1 MKKLHFRDLQ
11 VGMVLHGA
19 LSLGLFLLPLL
30 HVTLAEECGYCLCPP
45 TKDGYINVH
54 IVPHTHDDVG
64 WLKNIDQYYFGDG
77 KWYQTASVQYILDSV
92 MHALSL
98 NPSRKFT
105 YVEMAFFERWWRL
118 QDATMQELVHRL
130 VRNGQLEFA
139 LGGWTMNDEA
149 VVHYSD
155 SVDQLT
161 RGLAFLNA
169 TFGDCGRPRVAW
181 QIDPF
186 GHARQQAR
194 IFMDAG
200 FDGVFFQ
207 RMDYRE
213 KRRRLKD
220 KGMEVLWKVD
230 SIDNTTG
237 LFTHMLY
244 QSYCS
249 PPGFCFD
256 SKCDDPPIIV
266 DPLATNYNV
275 PSRVRQFLE
284 YVRLVAKSYATNHI
298 FVPMGCDF
306 TYESA
311 NENFINLD
319 RLIEHVNAHQ
329 SQEALRSTSWGSS
342 TKPVHLLYS
351 SPTCYTKSVNEAFK
365 KEGMMP
371 EREGDFFPYASASN
385 TFWTG
390 FYTSRPSQK
399 FMVRRA
405 SSLLAACEQAH
416 IMKPTVGYR
425 CKYPSRPTYD
435 YQKGNFLEPVQ
446 VVDQLRRMVGIMQHH
461 DAVTGTEKQHV
472 SDDYRQRLT
481 DAMYGCQQ
489 LVSSVA
495 DSLLETRSHS
505 GGNGFKACEYLNVSV
520 CLPLTRKHA
529 LPDALIAVYNPLGWD
544 DLRPWMRLPLHA
556 TEGEADRLH
565 TYTLKEYF
573 TGETV
578 PFQVV
583 TLPKAVCH
591 LPERGMLSNKGH
603 SELVF
608 KPNVGLTPAGF
619 TLYLLTGAAS
629 NAYRFGHQHRR
640 RQRRISLKIGQDNL
654 PVFLTQEG
662 QTVTMLLMNYEANTY
677 YKPTS
682 GAYVFRPLREAVR
695 IGNATSEIID
705 GELVTEVRTTFSH
718 WASLTA
724 RLYADDRMEVE
735 WVVGPLPNIGRR
747 VTEVILRYR
756 VTGNGILP
764 ATEGEFY
771 TDSMGN
777 DLIKRNR
784 VRPGKGRME
793 TLEFPDDTG
802 YGLRYWRNWDSRES
816 VQEHL
821 IEGSYFPVVN
831 RILLKGTRY
840 AFGVYTDRAEGG
852 SSLAE
857 GELELMLH
865 RATIVDDGLGVGEP
879 LNERAFGEGI
889 AVRGVHRL
897 LLDTVARVE
906 EMDPRIAQEVSRPPT
921 LVFRDRGN
929 DTLKSSPTIAPS
941 LLTRGL
947 PEGLHLLTVQQWPV
961 EGEPSRNQLLVR
973 LQHIGLPGIGAI
985 TMELSDAFT
994 VGRVIKATEM
1004 SLTANQLADVA
1015 KRNKLVWPSKF
1026 ERPKGVNYRGESNA
1040 TRVVIQP
1047 EEIKTL
1053 ILYMA

>member
-1 MKKLHFRDLQ
+1 MLLRGVFSPIL
-11 VGMVLHGA
+11 LI
-19 LSLGLFLLPLL
+19 LFLPLL
-30 HVTLAEECGYCLCPP
+30 HVTLAEECGYALCPP
-45 TKDGYINVH
+45 TKDDHINVH
-54 IVPHTHDDVG
+54 IIPHTHDDVG
-64 WLKNIDQYYFGDG
+64 WLKNVDQYYFGDV
-77 KWYQTASVQYILDSV
+77 KWYQTAAVQYILDSV

-118 QDATMQELVHRL
+118 QNAAMQELVHRL

-220 KGMEVLWKVD
+220 REMEVLWKAD
-230 SIDNTTG
+230 PTDNTTG

-256 SKCDDPPIIV
+256 SKCDDPPMIV

-284 YVRLVAKSYATNHI
+284 YVRMVAKSYATNHI

-306 TYESA
+306 TYENA
-311 NENFINLD
+311 NENFINMD

-329 SQEALRSTSWGSS
+329 SLEAVRSTPWTSS
-342 TKPVHLLYS
+342 TPPVYLLYS

-371 EREGDFFPYASASN
+371 QREGDFFPYASASN

-390 FYTSRPSQK
+390 FYTSRPTQK
-399 FMVRRA
+399 FMVRQA

-416 IMKPTVGYR
+416 LMKPSLGYR
-425 CKYPSRPTYD
+425 YKYPSRLTYG
-435 YQKGNFLEPVQ
+435 YQKGTYFDPNQ
-446 VVDQLRRMVGIMQHH
+446 VVDQLRRIVGVMQHH

-481 DAMYGCQQ
+481 EAMHGCQH

-495 DSLLETRSHS
+495 DSLFESRLPN
-505 GGNGFKACEYLNVSV
+505 GGNGFKACEHLNISV
-520 CLPLTRKHA
+520 CPPLTRKIG
-529 LPDALIAVYNPLGWD
+529 LPDALIAVYNPLGWS
-544 DLRPWMRLPLHA
+544 DLQPWIHLPLHA
-556 TEGEADRLH
+556 TKGEADRLH
-565 TYTLKEYF
+565 AYTLTEYS

-583 TLPKAVCH
+583 SLPTAVSQ
-591 LPERGMLSNKGH
+591 LPERRMLNNRGH

-619 TLYLLTGAAS
+619 TLFALKGEES
-629 NAYRFGHQHRR
+629 NGYGYGYQ
-640 RQRRISLKIGQDNL
+640 RQQRQQRISLNISQDNL
-654 PVFLTQEG
+654 PVFRTQEG
-662 QTVTMLLMNYEANTY
+662 QTVTMRLMNYDANTY

-682 GAYVFRPLREAVR
+682 GAYVFRPLREAVP
-695 IGNATSEIID
+695 IGNATSELIN
-705 GELVTEVRTTFSH
+705 GELVTEVRTTFTS

-756 VTGNGILP
+756 VSGNGIRS

-777 DLIKRNR
+777 DLIRRER
-784 VRPGKGRME
+784 VRPPKSRME
-793 TLEFPDDTG
+793 SAEYSDDNG
-802 YGLRYWRNWDSRES
+802 FGSRYWRHRES
-816 VQEHL
+816 RDSVHAHQ

-831 RILLKGTRY
+831 RILLKGTSH

-857 GELELMLH
+857 GEVELMLH
-865 RATIVDDGLGVGEP
+865 RATTVDDGLGVGEP

-906 EMDPRIAQEVSRPPT
+906 EVDLHLAQEVSRPPT
-921 LVFRDRGN
+921 LFFRDRGN
-929 DTLKSSPTIAPS
+929 DTLQSTPTVAPS
-941 LLTRGL
+941 ILTRGL
-947 PEGLHLLTVQQWPV
+947 PESLHLLTAQQWPV
-961 EGEPSRNQLLVR
+961 EGEPSRNQLLIR
-973 LQHIGLPGIGAI
+973 LHHIGLPGVGPI
-985 TMELSDAFT
+985 TMELSEAFT
-994 VGRVIKATEM
+994 VGRVVKAVEM

-1015 KRNKLVWPSKF
+1015 RRNNLLWPSKF
-1026 ERPKGVNYRGESNA
+1026 ERRRGVKYPGLGNA
-1040 TRVVIQP
+1040 TLVVIQP

>member
-1 MKKLHFRDLQ
+1 MLLCGVF
-11 VGMVLHGA
+11 
-19 LSLGLFLLPLL
+19 SLILLLR
-30 HVTLAEECGYCLCPP
+30 VTLAEECGYDLCPP
-45 TKDGYINVH
+45 TKEDHINVH
-54 IVPHTHDDVG
+54 IIPHTHDDVG
-64 WLKNIDQYYFGDG
+64 WLKNIDQYYFGDV
-77 KWYQTASVQYILDSV
+77 KWYQTAAVQYILDSV

-118 QDATMQELVHRL
+118 QNAAMQELVHRL

-139 LGGWTMNDEA
+139 LGGWSMNDEA

-220 KGMEVLWKVD
+220 REMEVLWKAD
-230 SIDNTTG
+230 PTDNTTG

-256 SKCDDPPIIV
+256 SKCDDPPMIV
-266 DPLATNYNV
+266 DPFATNYNV

-284 YVRLVAKSYATNHI
+284 YVGMVAKSYATNHI

-306 TYESA
+306 TYENA

-329 SQEALRSTSWGSS
+329 SHEAMRPTPWTSS
-342 TKPVHLLYS
+342 TPPMHLLYS
-351 SPTCYTKSVNEAFK
+351 SPACYTKSVNEAFRK
-365 KEGMMP
+365 RGMMP
-371 EREGDFFPYASASN
+371 QREGDFFPYASASN

-390 FYTSRPSQK
+390 FYTSRPTQK
-399 FMVRRA
+399 FMVRQA

-416 IMKPTVGYR
+416 LMKPSLGSRY
-425 CKYPSRPTYD
+425 KYPSRLPYD
-435 YQKGNFLEPVQ
+435 YQKGTYLDSNQ
-446 VVDQLRRMVGIMQHH
+446 VVDQLRQMMGVMQHH
-461 DAVTGTEKQHV
+461 DAITGTEKQHV
-472 SDDYRQRLT
+472 SNDYRQRLT
-481 DAMYGCQQ
+481 DAMRGCQQ

-495 DSLLETRSHS
+495 DSLLERRSHS
-505 GGNGFKACEYLNVSV
+505 GGNGFKVCEYLNVSV
-520 CLPLTRKHA
+520 CLPLTRKNG
-529 LPDALIAVYNPLGWD
+529 LPDALVAVYNPHGWD
-544 DLRPWMRLPLHA
+544 DLQPWLRLPLHP
-556 TEGEADRLH
+556 TKGEADELYA
-565 TYTLKEYF
+565 YTLTEYF

-583 TLPKAVCH
+583 DLPTAVLQ
-591 LPERGMLSNKGH
+591 LPERRMLSNRGH

-608 KPNVGLTPAGF
+608 KPSVGLTRAGF
-619 TLYLLTGAAS
+619 TWFALKGEESHGYG
-629 NAYRFGHQHRR
+629 YGYQRQR
-640 RQRRISLKIGQDNL
+640 RQQRISLKIGQDNL
-654 PVFLTQEG
+654 PVFQTQEG
-662 QTVTMLLMNYEANTY
+662 QTVTMRLMKYDASTY

-682 GAYVFRPLREAVR
+682 GAYVFRPLKGAVP

-705 GELVTEVRTTFSH
+705 GELVTEVRTTFTS
-718 WASLTA
+718 WASLTT

-756 VTGNGILP
+756 VSGDGVRP

-777 DLIKRNR
+777 DLIKRER
-784 VRPGKGRME
+784 RRPAEGKVDSFE
-793 TLEFPDDTG
+793 PPDGNG
-802 YGLRYWRNWDSRES
+802 YGLRYWWIRES
-816 VQEHL
+816 RDPLQAHL
-821 IEGSYFPVVN
+821 IEGSYYPVVN
-831 RILLKGTRY
+831 RILLKGTDY

-857 GELELMLH
+857 GEVELMLH

-879 LNERAFGEGI
+879 LTERAFGEGI
-889 AVRGVHRL
+889 VVRGVHRL

-906 EMDPRIAQEVSRPPT
+906 KMDPRLAQEVSRPPI
-921 LVFRDRGN
+921 LFFRDRGN
-929 DTLKSSPTIAPS
+929 DSLQSTPTATPS
-941 LLTRGL
+941 LLTRSL
-947 PEGLHLLTVQQWPV
+947 PEGLHLLTAQQWPV
-961 EGEPSRNQLLVR
+961 EGEPSPNQLLVR
-973 LQHIGLPGIGAI
+973 LHHIGLPGTGPI
-985 TMELSDAFT
+985 TMELSEAFT
-994 VGRVIKATEM
+994 VGRVVKATEM

-1015 KRNKLVWPSKF
+1015 RRNSLKWPSEY
-1026 ERPKGVNYRGESNA
+1026 ERRSGGDYSGAGNA
-1040 TRVVIQP
+1040 TRVVIQS
-1047 EEIKTL
+1047 EEVKTF
-1053 ILYMA
+1053 ILYMV